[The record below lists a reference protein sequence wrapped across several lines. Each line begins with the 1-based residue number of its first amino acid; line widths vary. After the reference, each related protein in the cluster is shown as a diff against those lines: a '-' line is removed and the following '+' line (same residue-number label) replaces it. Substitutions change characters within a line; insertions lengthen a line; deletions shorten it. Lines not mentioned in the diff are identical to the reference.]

1 MREVFQ
7 ISKQR
12 LQRFYFPIS
21 REIRKEMV
29 ADIFNSNN
37 QDYFEEIL
45 TTHKNLKLFIK
56 WKFNIAK

>member
-1 MREVFQ
+1 
-7 ISKQR
+7 
-12 LQRFYFPIS
+12 
-21 REIRKEMV
+21 MV

-56 WKFNIAK
+56 LKFNIAK